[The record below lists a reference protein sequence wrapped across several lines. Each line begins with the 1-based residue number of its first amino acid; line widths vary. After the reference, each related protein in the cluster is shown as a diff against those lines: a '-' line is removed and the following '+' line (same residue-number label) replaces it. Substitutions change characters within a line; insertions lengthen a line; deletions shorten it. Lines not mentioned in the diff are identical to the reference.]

1 MSTVIDGD
9 QTPTN
14 SHLGQ
19 LAPRK
24 SSGIVAS
31 SVSPRE
37 LTLDPVTMRLDQ
49 TQTEAHSEA
58 HDPPSPLSELTE
70 EDEDDVRVKVKKEKT
85 GPPRSQHTRPLTD
98 SASAP
103 LPTRLKR
110 ERDESSAQP
119 SRKRSRQSLAA
130 SQPTLQLALR
140 WPKIPKD
147 AKSDESFFRTFIT
160 CEGYAII
167 APVRWITLIH
177 PSVAV
182 RSGTIS
188 AV

>member
-37 LTLDPVTMRLDQ
+37 LTLDPVTMRQDQ

-70 EDEDDVRVKVKKEKT
+70 EDEDDDEGVSIVGGSGGHGVDTE
-85 GPPRSQHTRPLTD
+85 SSVSEC
-98 SASAP
+98 SASSTS
-103 LPTRLKR
+103 PTF
-110 ERDESSAQP
+110 P
-119 SRKRSRQSLAA
+119 SLSLASTSA
-130 SQPTLQLALR
+130 ATSVNGDVVDPYPDPSLLFGVGDSER
-140 WPKIPKD
+140 NVDVWG
-147 AKSDESFFRTFIT
+147 
-160 CEGYAII
+160 EGNFETDDY
-167 APVRWITLIH
+167 
-177 PSVAV
+177 
-182 RSGTIS
+182 
-188 AV
+188 